1 MLVQE
6 MTGLPILGGLSEA
19 LQTEVASY
27 FHLRQYERG
36 CVVFAEGEPGKAV
49 YFVRSGR
56 IKVSRTTADG
66 EEQIIGVFGAGEP
79 FGLVVLLDGSPYPAT
94 ATVLGDSWIWSVNC
108 QDLMGFLGR
117 HPNVMPAFLKEVGE
131 RLRRSQDRA
140 HALSTGSVHQR
151 LATYLLQLADEEPP
165 VGDKGHPVV
174 WLPLT
179 RSELG
184 SYLGATRETI
194 SRGLTDFRRAG
205 AMELLKDG
213 RLKLVPAKLK
223 EWC

>member
-6 MTGLPILGGLSEA
+6 LTGLPILGGLSEA
-19 LQTEVASY
+19 LQTEVASL
-27 FHLRQYERG
+27 FHLRQYDRG
-36 CVVFAEGEPGKAV
+36 CIVFGEGEPGKAV

-56 IKVSRTTADG
+56 IKVSRTSADG

-94 ATVLGDSWIWSVNC
+94 ATVLTESWIWSVNC
-108 QDLMGFLGR
+108 KDLMGFLGR
-117 HPNVMPAFLKEVGE
+117 YPQVMPAFLKEIGE

-151 LATYLLQLADEEPP
+151 LATYLLQLAAEDGRNE
-165 VGDKGHPVV
+165 V

-205 AMELLKDG
+205 AMELMKDG
-213 RLKLVPAKLK
+213 RLRLVPAKLQ
-223 EWC
+223 EWT

>member
-108 QDLMGFLGR
+108 HDLMSFLSR
-117 HPNVMPAFLKEVGE
+117 HPQVMPAFLKEVGE

-151 LATYLLQLADEEPP
+151 LATYLLQLAEEEGRPE
-165 VGDKGHPVV
+165 V

-213 RLKLVPAKLK
+213 RLRLVPVKLK
-223 EWC
+223 EWI

>member
-1 MLVQE
+1 MLLQE
-6 MTGLPILGGLSEA
+6 MTGLPILSGLSEA

-36 CVVFAEGEPGKAV
+36 CVVFTEGEPGKAI
-49 YFVRSGR
+49 YFVKTGR
-56 IKVSRTTADG
+56 IKVSRTSADG

-94 ATVLGDSWIWSVNC
+94 STVLGESQIWSVRC
-108 QDLMGFLGR
+108 QDLMGFLSR
-117 HPNVMPAFLKEVGE
+117 HPEVMPAFLKEVGE

-151 LATYLLQLADEEPP
+151 LATYLRQLMEEEGRPEI
-165 VGDKGHPVV
+165 

-194 SRGLTDFRRAG
+194 SRSLTDFRRSG
-205 AMELLKDG
+205 ALELLKDG
-213 RLKLVPAKLK
+213 RLKLVPAKLA
-223 EWC
+223 EWM

>member
-6 MTGLPILGGLSEA
+6 MSGLPIMGNLPA
-19 LQTEVASY
+19 VLQEEVAGY
-27 FHLRQYERG
+27 FYLQQYERG
-36 CVVFAEGEPGKAV
+36 CVIFAEGDPGNRI
-49 YFVRSGR
+49 YLVRSGR
-56 IKVSRTTADG
+56 VKVSRTTTHG

-94 ATVLGDSWIWSVNC
+94 ATALCDSSIWAVRC
-108 QDLMGFLGR
+108 QDLMGFLNR
-117 HPNVMPAFLKEVGE
+117 NPSVMLPFLKEVGE
-131 RLRRSQDRA
+131 RLRRAQDRA

-151 LATYLLQLADEEPP
+151 LATYLFQLMEEEGRPE
-165 VGDKGHPVV
+165 V

-194 SRGLTDFRRAG
+194 SRSLTDFRRAG
-205 AMELLKDG
+205 AIELLKDG
-213 RLKLVPAKLK
+213 RLRIQRAKLS
-223 EWC
+223 EWT

>member
-1 MLVQE
+1 MLLQE
-6 MTGLPILGGLSEA
+6 MTGLPILSDLPEA

-36 CVVFAEGEPGKAV
+36 CVVFAEGEPGRAV

-94 ATVLGDSWIWSVNC
+94 STVLGDSWIWSVNC
-108 QDLMGFLGR
+108 QDLMGFLSR
-117 HPNVMPAFLKEVGE
+117 HPAVMPAFLKEVGE

-151 LATYLLQLADEEPP
+151 LATYLLQLAEEEGRPE
-165 VGDKGHPVV
+165 V

-213 RLKLVPAKLK
+213 RLKLVPVKLK
-223 EWC
+223 EWL